1 MRFESIEARAFGP
14 LRGASLEL
22 SPGMNVVH
30 GANEAGKSTWHAAL
44 YAGLCG
50 MRRGKGRAA
59 AGDVLFE
66 RRHRPWDDDG
76 AWEVGAVVELADG
89 RRVALRHDLA
99 GKVESSAQDADIA
112 ARDYSSEIVFDGA
125 PDGSRWLGLNRVSFL
140 HTACVRQAQ
149 VLALRDGA
157 EALQGALQAAA
168 DSAGTDATAA
178 RALEMLNDYRR
189 ERVGSERARTK
200 PLMQWRGEVDAARSA
215 LTQAREARREYLGER
230 ARIGALDARLRDTR
244 ARLDAARARD
254 LAEQAERSRARL
266 AKACALAERFAA
278 GPPRPF
284 DDHLLADRVAG
295 AIATWAACPTPRDP
309 GGVPAADLERRC
321 TELELE
327 LQSAVSR
334 PRRGPRHAAR
344 RRDGRLGDGRSGGS
358 GRVRSS
364 RRDPGR
370 RGFGPRVVESPYL
383 AVRTGARDSGTGSGT
398 RPVDRG
404 NWRAA
409 GRRMRWSRR
418 RNRRLDEA
426 ELELRSASAAA
437 GVAGDTAATYHEG
450 LRAWQRRRLERLQAF
465 EREQEAWD
473 TPATTAGR
481 GDHRGTVRSNG
492 RPDRIGRRGQ
502 GRARCNAPGWRGH
515 GRRLHRRTRGARA
528 AGPGTHCRARVAH
541 CGSGR
546 VTCRTSRPPRSDWPR
561 PRVIWTPSSAST
573 RRSATTIE
581 FLAGAERRVHRDIA
595 HILRETVLE
604 WLPRVTD
611 GRYSGC
617 RVDPASLSVEVR
629 GPDGRFVSAE
639 LLSHGTA
646 EQVYLLLRL
655 ALARHLTV
663 RGEVCP
669 LLLDDALSGCDSKR
683 AQALLESLL
692 AIAAATQV
700 ILFTHDDEVLAW
712 ARERL
717 HDPRHRVVELANP
730 GPGLRID

>member
-14 LRGASLEL
+14 FRGASLEL
-22 SPGMNVVH
+22 SPGMNVVY

-50 MRRGKGRAA
+50 TRRGKGRAA
-59 AGDVLFE
+59 RRDVLFE
-66 RRHRPWDDDG
+66 RRHRPWDDNG

-112 ARDYSSEIVFDGA
+112 GRDYSNEIVFDGA

-149 VLALRDGA
+149 MLALRNGA

-178 RALEMLNDYRR
+178 RALELLSDYRR

-200 PLMQWRGEVDAARSA
+200 PLMQWRGEVDAARGA

-230 ARIGALDARLRDTR
+230 ARIGALEATLRDTR

-254 LAEQAERSRARL
+254 MAEQAERSRARL
-266 AKACALAERFAA
+266 AKARALAERFVA

-284 DDHLLADRVAG
+284 DDHVLADRVAG
-295 AIATWAACPTPRDP
+295 AIATWAARPTPRDP
-309 GGVPAADLERRC
+309 GGVPAADLERRRA
-321 TELELE
+321 ELELE
-327 LQSAVSR
+327 LDSVASR
-334 PRRGPRHAAR
+334 PRRGPRVLFAGAMVAVVAGVAVGIADFMIPGGALVAVGLGLLWWSRRTLQSEQAQETATLEAERDRLTEELAR
-344 RRDGRLGDGRSGGS
+344 RRQADA
-358 GRVRSS
+358 VVAEAT
-364 RRDPGR
+364 
-370 RGFGPRVVESPYL
+370 RGL
-383 AVRTGARDSGTGSGT
+383 AA
-398 RPVDRG
+398 
-404 NWRAA
+404 
-409 GRRMRWSRR
+409 
-418 RNRRLDEA
+418 A
-426 ELELRSASAAA
+426 ELELRRTSAAA
-437 GVAGDTAATYHEG
+437 GVAGDTPAACHDG
-450 LRAWQRRRLERLQAF
+450 LLAWQQRRRQRLEAS

-473 TPATTAGR
+473 TLQRLLAGQTIEELSARTEDLTASADAAREALDATLLAG
-481 GDHRGTVRSNG
+481 GDTGGDTGSDSVDELEVRE
-492 RPDRIGRRGQ
+492 RQ
-502 GRARCNAPGWRGH
+502 ARDA
-515 GRRLHRRTRGARA
+515 LQSARGALRERA
-528 AGPGTHCRARVAH
+528 SHLPDLAAAEERLAQAEARLDAIE
-541 CGSGR
+541 R
-546 VTCRTSRPPRSDWPR
+546 LD
-561 PRVIWTPSSAST
+561 
-573 RRSATTIE
+573 ATLGNTIE

-611 GRYSGC
+611 GRYSEC

-669 LLLDDALSGCDSKR
+669 LLLDDALSGCDAKR
-683 AQALLESLL
+683 ARALLESLL

-717 HDPRHRVVELANP
+717 QETRHRVVELAPP
-730 GPGLRID
+730 GPA

>member
-14 LRGASLEL
+14 FRGASLEL
-22 SPGMNVVH
+22 SPGMNVVY

-50 MRRGKGRAA
+50 MRRGKGRAPRR
-59 AGDVLFE
+59 DVLFE
-66 RRHRPWDDDG
+66 RRHRPWNDDG

-112 ARDYSSEIVFDGA
+112 GRDYSNEIVFDGA

-149 VLALRDGA
+149 MLALRNGA

-178 RALEMLNDYRR
+178 RALELLGDYRR

-200 PLMQWRGEVDAARSA
+200 PLMQWRGEVDAARGA
-215 LTQAREARREYLGER
+215 LTRAREARREYLGER
-230 ARIGALDARLRDTR
+230 ARIGALEATLRDTR

-266 AKACALAERFAA
+266 AKARALAERFVA

-284 DDHLLADRVAG
+284 DDHVLADRVAG
-295 AIATWAACPTPRDP
+295 AIATWAARPTPRDP
-309 GGVPAADLERRC
+309 GGVPAADLERRRA
-321 TELELE
+321 ELELE
-327 LQSAVSR
+327 LDSVASR
-334 PRRGPRHAAR
+334 PRRGPRVLFAGAMVAVAAGVAVGVADFMIPGGALVAVGLGLLWWSRRTLQSEQAQETATLEAERDRLTEELAR
-344 RRDGRLGDGRSGGS
+344 RRQADA
-358 GRVRSS
+358 VVAEAT
-364 RRDPGR
+364 
-370 RGFGPRVVESPYL
+370 RGL
-383 AVRTGARDSGTGSGT
+383 AA
-398 RPVDRG
+398 
-404 NWRAA
+404 
-409 GRRMRWSRR
+409 
-418 RNRRLDEA
+418 A
-426 ELELRSASAAA
+426 ELELRRTSAAA
-437 GVAGDTAATYHEG
+437 GVAGDTPAACHDG
-450 LRAWQRRRLERLQAF
+450 LLAWQQRRRERLEAS

-473 TPATTAGR
+473 TLQRLLAGQTIEELSARTEDLTASVAAAREALDATLLAG
-481 GDHRGTVRSNG
+481 GDTGSDSVDELEVRE
-492 RPDRIGRRGQ
+492 RQARDALQ
-502 GRARCNAPGWRGH
+502 GA
-515 GRRLHRRTRGARA
+515 RGALRERA
-528 AGPGTHCRARVAH
+528 SHLPDLAAAEERLAQAE
-541 CGSGR
+541 GR
-546 VTCRTSRPPRSDWPR
+546 LDAIERLD
-561 PRVIWTPSSAST
+561 
-573 RRSATTIE
+573 ATLGNTIE
-581 FLAGAERRVHRDIA
+581 FLAGAERGVHRDIA

-611 GRYSGC
+611 GRYSEC

-669 LLLDDALSGCDSKR
+669 LLLDDALSGCDAKR
-683 AQALLESLL
+683 ARALLESLL

-717 HDPRHRVVELANP
+717 HDARHGVVELAPP
-730 GPGLRID
+730 GAA

>member
-59 AGDVLFE
+59 GGDVLFE

-149 VLALRDGA
+149 MLALRDGA

-334 PRRGPRHAAR
+334 PRRGPRMLLAGAMVALAMGVAAGLAEFAVPGAILGAVGLGLVWWSRRTLRSEQARETAVLEAERDRLTEELAR
-344 RRDGRLGDGRSGGS
+344 RRQADA
-358 GRVRSS
+358 
-364 RRDPGR
+364 
-370 RGFGPRVVESPYL
+370 VVAE
-383 AVRTGARDSGTGSGT
+383 AQ
-398 RPVDRG
+398 
-404 NWRAA
+404 
-409 GRRMRWSRR
+409 
-418 RNRRLDEA
+418 RRLDEA

-473 TPATTAGR
+473 TLQRLLAGETIEELSARTEGLIASADAARDALDATLLAG
-481 GDHRGTVRSNG
+481 GDMGGDSIDELEAREREA
-492 RPDRIGRRGQ
+492 RDALQ
-502 GRARCNAPGWRGH
+502 GA
-515 GRRLHRRTRGARA
+515 RGALRERA
-528 AGPGTHCRARVAH
+528 SHLPDLAAAEERLAEAKGHLDAIERL
-541 CGSGR
+541 
-546 VTCRTSRPPRSDWPR
+546 D
-561 PRVIWTPSSAST
+561 
-573 RRSATTIE
+573 ATLGHTIE

-611 GRYSGC
+611 GRYLGC

-730 GPGLRID
+730 GPA

>member
-59 AGDVLFE
+59 GGDVLFE

-112 ARDYSSEIVFDGA
+112 ARDYSNEIVFDGA
-125 PDGSRWLGLNRVSFL
+125 PDGSRWLGLNRISFL

-149 VLALRDGA
+149 MLALRNGA

-230 ARIGALDARLRDTR
+230 ARIGALDATLRDTR

-266 AKACALAERFAA
+266 AKAGVLAERFAA

-295 AIATWAACPTPRDP
+295 AIATWEACPTPRDP
-309 GGVPAADLERRC
+309 GGVPAADLELRC

-334 PRRGPRHAAR
+334 PRRGPRMLLAGAMVALAMGVAAGLAEFAVPGAILGAVGLGLLWWSRRTLRSEQARETAVLEAERDRLTEELAR
-344 RRDGRLGDGRSGGS
+344 RRQADA
-358 GRVRSS
+358 
-364 RRDPGR
+364 
-370 RGFGPRVVESPYL
+370 VVAE
-383 AVRTGARDSGTGSGT
+383 AQ
-398 RPVDRG
+398 
-404 NWRAA
+404 
-409 GRRMRWSRR
+409 
-418 RNRRLDEA
+418 RRLDEA

-473 TPATTAGR
+473 TLQRLLAGETIEELSARTEGLIASADAARDALDATLLAG
-481 GDHRGTVRSNG
+481 GDMGGDSIDELEARERQA
-492 RPDRIGRRGQ
+492 RDALQ
-502 GRARCNAPGWRGH
+502 GA
-515 GRRLHRRTRGARA
+515 RGALRERA
-528 AGPGTHCRARVAH
+528 SHLPDLAAAEERLAEAKGHLDAIERL
-541 CGSGR
+541 
-546 VTCRTSRPPRSDWPR
+546 D
-561 PRVIWTPSSAST
+561 
-573 RRSATTIE
+573 ATLGHTIE

-730 GPGLRID
+730 GPA

>member
-14 LRGASLEL
+14 FRGASLEL
-22 SPGMNVVH
+22 APGMNVVH

-50 MRRGKGRAA
+50 MRRGKGRGTR
-59 AGDVLFE
+59 GDVLFE

-76 AWEVGAVVELADG
+76 AWEVGAVVELVDG

-112 ARDYSSEIVFDGA
+112 ARDYSNEILFDGA

-149 VLALRDGA
+149 MLVLRDGA

-178 RALEMLNDYRR
+178 RALELLGDFRR

-215 LTQAREARREYLGER
+215 LTLARKARREYLAER
-230 ARIGALDARLRDTR
+230 ARIGALDARLRGTR

-266 AKACALAERFAA
+266 AKARALAERFAA

-284 DDHLLADRVAG
+284 DDHVLADRVAG
-295 AIATWAACPTPRDP
+295 AIATWEARRTPRDP
-309 GGVPAADLERRC
+309 GGVPAADLERRYA
-321 TELELE
+321 ELELE
-327 LQSAVSR
+327 LQSVVSR
-334 PRRGPRHAAR
+334 PRRGPRTLLAGAMVALAMGVAAGLTEFAVPGAILGAVGVGLLWWSRRALQSEQARETAVLEAERDQLTVELAR
-344 RRDGRLGDGRSGGS
+344 RRQADA
-358 GRVRSS
+358 
-364 RRDPGR
+364 
-370 RGFGPRVVESPYL
+370 VVAE
-383 AVRTGARDSGTGSGT
+383 AQ
-398 RPVDRG
+398 
-404 NWRAA
+404 
-409 GRRMRWSRR
+409 
-418 RNRRLDEA
+418 RRLDEA
-426 ELELRSASAAA
+426 ELELRRASAAA
-437 GVAGDTAATYHEG
+437 GVAGDTAATYHDG

-465 EREQEAWD
+465 EREQEAWETLQRLLAGETIEGLSARTEGLIASAD
-473 TPATTAGR
+473 AARDALDATLLAGR
-481 GDHRGTVRSNG
+481 DMGGDSIDALEARERQ
-492 RPDRIGRRGQ
+492 DRDALQ
-502 GRARCNAPGWRGH
+502 SA
-515 GRRLHRRTRGARA
+515 RGALRERA
-528 AGPGTHCRARVAH
+528 SHLPDVAAAEERLAEAK
-541 CGSGR
+541 GR
-546 VTCRTSRPPRSDWPR
+546 LDAIERLD
-561 PRVIWTPSSAST
+561 
-573 RRSATTIE
+573 ATLGHTIE

-611 GRYSGC
+611 GRYSEC

-683 AQALLESLL
+683 AKALLESLL

-717 HDPRHRVVELANP
+717 HETRHRVVALAPP
-730 GPGLRID
+730 GTP

>member
-14 LRGASLEL
+14 FRGASLEL
-22 SPGMNVVH
+22 APGMNVVH

-50 MRRGKGRAA
+50 MRRGKGRGTR
-59 AGDVLFE
+59 GDVLFE

-76 AWEVGAVVELADG
+76 AWEVGAVVELVDG

-112 ARDYSSEIVFDGA
+112 ARDYSNEILFDGA

-149 VLALRDGA
+149 MLTLRNGA

-178 RALEMLNDYRR
+178 RALELLGDFRR

-215 LTQAREARREYLGER
+215 LTLAREARREYLAER
-230 ARIGALDARLRDTR
+230 ARIGTLDARLRDTR
-244 ARLDAARARD
+244 ARLGAARARD

-266 AKACALAERFAA
+266 AKARALAERFAG

-284 DDHLLADRVAG
+284 DDHVLADRVAG

-309 GGVPAADLERRC
+309 GGVPAADLERRRA
-321 TELELE
+321 ELELE
-327 LQSAVSR
+327 LQSVVSR
-334 PRRGPRHAAR
+334 PRRGPRMLLAGAMVALAMGVAAGLAEFAVPGAILGAVGVGLLWWSRRTLQSEQARETAVLEAERDQLTEELAR
-344 RRDGRLGDGRSGGS
+344 RRQADA
-358 GRVRSS
+358 
-364 RRDPGR
+364 
-370 RGFGPRVVESPYL
+370 VVAE
-383 AVRTGARDSGTGSGT
+383 AQ
-398 RPVDRG
+398 
-404 NWRAA
+404 
-409 GRRMRWSRR
+409 
-418 RNRRLDEA
+418 RRLDEA
-426 ELELRSASAAA
+426 ELELRRASAAA
-437 GVAGDTAATYHEG
+437 GVAGDTAATYHDG

-473 TPATTAGR
+473 TLQRLLAGETIEELSARTEGLIASADAARDALDATLLAG
-481 GDHRGTVRSNG
+481 GDMGGDSIDELEAREREA
-492 RPDRIGRRGQ
+492 RDALQ
-502 GRARCNAPGWRGH
+502 GA
-515 GRRLHRRTRGARA
+515 RGALRERA
-528 AGPGTHCRARVAH
+528 SHLPDLAAAEERLAEAKGHLDAIERL
-541 CGSGR
+541 
-546 VTCRTSRPPRSDWPR
+546 D
-561 PRVIWTPSSAST
+561 
-573 RRSATTIE
+573 ATLGHTIE

-629 GPDGRFVSAE
+629 GPDGRFISAE

-663 RGEVCP
+663 PGEVCP

-683 AQALLESLL
+683 GRALLESLL

-717 HDPRHRVVELANP
+717 HETRHRVVELAPP
-730 GPGLRID
+730 GTP